1 MGIGLTL
8 ASGKGGTGKTTMVVN
23 LGIALAQ
30 FGRDVTLLDAD
41 IEMANLELHLGM
53 EGMQATLS
61 MALSGDAPIN
71 EAIYN
76 GPAGI
81 KVIPAG
87 ISLEGLRR
95 VDPDRLESVLKELMG
110 GTELLLIDAPAG
122 LGKSAII
129 SIATSQKVLLVANPD
144 ITSMSDALK
153 TRLVAEKLGSEII
166 GVVLNRVSENPEKYG
181 ELSIEEV
188 ETILEYKV
196 LATIPEDP
204 KFKLALRY
212 GTPSILLFPEAPSS
226 IAIKKLAANLIGETY
241 TPPVVKDAGFLKR
254 LVKGLFMVK

>member
-1 MGIGLTL
+1 MGVGLTL
-8 ASGKGGTGKTTMVVN
+8 ASGKGGTGKTTVVVN

-53 EGMQATLS
+53 EGMEATLN
-61 MALSGDAPIN
+61 MALSGDIPIAD
-71 EAIYN
+71 AIYH

-87 ISLEGLRR
+87 VALEGLRR
-95 VDPDRLESVLKELMG
+95 VDPDKLEGVLKELIG
-110 GTELLLIDAPAG
+110 GTEILLIDAPAG

-129 SIATSQKVLLVANPD
+129 SIATSQKVVLVANPD

-153 TRLVAEKLGSEII
+153 TRLVAEKLGSEIV
-166 GVVLNRVSENPEKYG
+166 GVVLNKVSGNSEKYG
-181 ELSIEEV
+181 ELSVDEV

-196 LATIPEDP
+196 ISVVPEDP
-204 KFKLALRY
+204 SFKLALRH
-212 GTPSILLFPEAPSS
+212 GTPAVLLFPEAPGS
-226 IAIKKLAANLIGETY
+226 IAIKKLAANLIGESY
-241 TPPVVKDAGFLKR
+241 TPPPVEDYSFLKR
-254 LVKGLFMVK
+254 LVNGIFAIK